1 MWQVVRKQIRPDT
14 SIDFFLSE
22 QHTSPETKQY
32 LYSTY
37 VTTGKQLMMVK
48 EMSDDGLTL
57 TVTQI
62 WQSNEDHIEC
72 KNDPV
77 SIIIKEEFDAYI
89 QSNGIVFEIIET
101 EI

>member
-1 MWQVVRKQIRPDT
+1 MWQVVRTQTRPNT
-14 SIDFFLSE
+14 SIDFFLSD
-22 QHTSPETKQY
+22 QHMSAETKQY

-37 VTTGKQLMMVK
+37 VETGKQLMMIK

-62 WQSNEDHIEC
+62 WQSEEYHIEC

-89 QSNGIVFEIIET
+89 QSNDIIFEIVES
-101 EI
+101 EV